1 MNEEIYCAISGI
13 SAPET
18 PSEIPEGWVKLT
30 IERQYVN
37 PKWMAIQVVK
47 QGLMQQT
54 LEQLPAEDRE
64 QHMMMVQIQV
74 EAQYALL
81 EDRTE
86 PFFSHVEEIYISN
99 PDENE
104 GVAHVW
110 SEVAEALG
118 LDEMEE
124 DFEEEESEEGEEEE
138 EEEEKDE
145 PASVT

>member
-13 SAPET
+13 PAPET
-18 PSEIPEGWVKLT
+18 PSEIPEGWVKVT

-37 PKWMAIQVVK
+37 PKWMGIQVVK
-47 QGLMQQT
+47 QSLMQQT
-54 LEQLPAEDRE
+54 LDQLPDEEKE

-99 PDENE
+99 PEENE
-104 GVAHVW
+104 GVAQVW
-110 SEVAEALG
+110 NEVSEALG
-118 LDEMEE
+118 LDEMDEGFEE
-124 DFEEEESEEGEEEE
+124 DSEEIEEEVEQDVGES
-138 EEEEKDE
+138 
-145 PASVT
+145 T